1 VQGGEGKEREGK
13 GMQGRG
19 GEGKGGEGK
28 KESGGNH
35 AYLTNFVNCKFSKLL
50 YGCELRLIAPRH
62 RPWPLPRCMINV
74 TRYVRNA

>member
-35 AYLTNFVNCKFSKLL
+35 AYLMNFVNCKFSKLL
-50 YGCELRLIAPRH
+50 YGCD
-62 RPWPLPRCMINV
+62 
-74 TRYVRNA
+74 